1 MRRISLEIIRA
12 ERLRPDPYDAK
23 IKWEETT
30 TYDLGLDI
38 GFFNDRLTASVDV
51 YKRETEDII
60 NNIPIANG
68 SNFSN
73 YLTTNVGNLENK
85 GIELTLNADVV

>member
-1 MRRISLEIIRA
+1 M
-12 ERLRPDPYDAK
+12 
-23 IKWEETT
+23 
-30 TYDLGLDI
+30 
-38 GFFNDRLTASVDV
+38 GFFNDRFTASVDF

-85 GIELTLNADVV
+85 GIEFTLNGRAIATPDLTWNIGFNLTQNKNKITKLTLTMIQPMWV